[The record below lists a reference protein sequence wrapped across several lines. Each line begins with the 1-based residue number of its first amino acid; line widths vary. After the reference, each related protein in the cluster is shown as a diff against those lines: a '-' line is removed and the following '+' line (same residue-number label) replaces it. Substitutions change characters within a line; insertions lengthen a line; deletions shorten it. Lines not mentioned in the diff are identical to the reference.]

1 MKNDA
6 GFDARILVIGCGS
19 AGRRHAR
26 ILQEIGASNL
36 AVCDPVQSALEGLQD
51 DLDIG
56 EGYADLKEALR
67 HNFDAVFV
75 CTPPALHIPQA
86 TLAIESGCD
95 VFTEK
100 PLSDRLDGVDELIAL
115 AERQKRILMV
125 GLCFRFH
132 KGLLRVKELIDS
144 GAIGRLVSVRA
155 LMAEYLPD
163 ISPGGDYR
171 SMYITQPG
179 GRVTLDYLHEIDLV
193 QWMVGAQ
200 ARQVFGFTAKLSD
213 LEIHAEDTTDILFR
227 FDNGVVAAVHLDVFQ
242 RTRRRQS
249 ELMGTDGT
257 IVIDFADWNQCF
269 IQTYRATT
277 GGWERETLPTE
288 RDDMFRAEDRAF
300 LHCLATRQKPA
311 LDGQEGKKSLQIAL
325 AAMAS
330 SDRGEMVD
338 AAHQIEF

>member
-1 MKNDA
+1 MINDA

-19 AGRRHAR
+19 IGRRHAR
-26 ILQEIGASNL
+26 ILKEIGASNL

-56 EGYADLKEALR
+56 EGYTDLKEALR

-132 KGLLRVKELIDS
+132 KGLLKVKEMIDS
-144 GAIGRLVSVRA
+144 GTIGRLVSVRA
-155 LMAEYLPD
+155 SMAEYLPD
-163 ISPGGDYR
+163 TTPVADYSSLYMAKSR
-171 SMYITQPG
+171 IG
-179 GRVTLDYLHEIDLV
+179 VTLDYVHEIDLV
-193 QWMVGAQ
+193 QWMVAAQ
-200 ARQVFGFTAKLSD
+200 ARQVFGFSGKLSD
-213 LEIHAEDTTDILFR
+213 LKIHADDTAEILFTY
-227 FDNGVVAAVHLDVFQ
+227 DNGVVASVHLDVFQ

-249 ELMGTDGT
+249 EFMGTDGT
-257 IVIDFADWNQCF
+257 IVIDFADWKQCSV
-269 IQTYRATT
+269 QTYRATT
-277 GGWERETLPTE
+277 GDWERETLPTE

-300 LHCLATRQKPA
+300 LHCLATREKPA

-330 SDRGEMVD
+330 SDRGEM
-338 AAHQIEF
+338 IELYEMIEL